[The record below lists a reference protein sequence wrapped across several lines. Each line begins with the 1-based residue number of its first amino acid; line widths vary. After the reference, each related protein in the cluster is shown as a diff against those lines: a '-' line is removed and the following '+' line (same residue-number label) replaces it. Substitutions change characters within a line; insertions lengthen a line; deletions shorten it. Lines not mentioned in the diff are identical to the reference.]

1 MRIKTTNN
9 IEIKRQQKISTK
21 KYISDKRQCT
31 MGPKN
36 AVNEVPKNIQK
47 KRQKP

>member
-1 MRIKTTNN
+1 MER
-9 IEIKRQQKISTK
+9 KRQQKISTK
-21 KYISDKRQCT
+21 KAISEKRQGT